1 MKKRK
6 LFIIFIMIVFILSVE
21 TASLAVIKG
30 TVNTETVRVR
40 KEATTDSSIVK
51 LVSIGD
57 KITVTGE
64 SGDWYKVKV
73 DDVTG
78 YIRKDLLDL
87 DEDYPSNNGSQNEE
101 PENNDKPTENGDSNG
116 NEVGSGNENSGEN
129 AGQGQEGNGGSN
141 NQGGNSQENNPDENQ
156 NGGQGKNN
164 QDENQSGGQGENNS
178 DPGNENTENPSQNQG
193 TPMGE
198 DKTISTITLNEQEK
212 EVGAKKNLS
221 SNVKLK
227 ILPLANSNN
236 ILSVT
241 ANTEV
246 TIVEII
252 NSWCKLETAEGESG
266 WIRIDQ

>member
-1 MKKRK
+1 MNKRK
-6 LFIIFIMIVFILSVE
+6 LFIIFIMIVFIVSVE

-64 SGDWYKVKV
+64 AGDWYKVKV

-87 DEDYPSNNGSQNEE
+87 DEGYPSNNGSQNEE
-101 PENNDKPTENGDSNG
+101 PENNDKLTENGNSNG
-116 NEVGSGNENSGEN
+116 SEAGSSNENSGEN

-141 NQGGNSQENNPDENQ
+141 NQGGNSQENNSGENQ
-156 NGGQGKNN
+156 NGGQG
-164 QDENQSGGQGENNS
+164 ENN
-178 DPGNENTENPSQNQG
+178 PETGNENTENLNQNQE

>member
-1 MKKRK
+1 MNKRK
-6 LFIIFIMIVFILSVE
+6 LFIIFIMIVFIVSVE

-87 DEDYPSNNGSQNEE
+87 DEDYPSNNGIQNEE
-101 PENNDKPTENGDSNG
+101 PENKDKPTENGNSNG
-116 NEVGSGNENSGEN
+116 SEVGSSNENSGEN
-129 AGQGQEGNGGSN
+129 AGQEQEGNGGSN
-141 NQGGNSQENNPDENQ
+141 NQGGNSQENNSET
-156 NGGQGKNN
+156 
-164 QDENQSGGQGENNS
+164 
-178 DPGNENTENPSQNQG
+178 GNENTENLNQNQE
-193 TPMGE
+193 TPMSE

>member
-1 MKKRK
+1 MNKRK
-6 LFIIFIMIVFILSVE
+6 LFIIFIMIVFIVSVE

-64 SGDWYKVKV
+64 SGNWYKVKV
-73 DDVTG
+73 DDAIG

-87 DEDYPSNNGSQNEE
+87 EEDYPSNNGSQNEQ
-101 PENNDKPTENGDSNG
+101 PENNDKPTENGNSNG
-116 NEVGSGNENSGEN
+116 SEAGSGNENSGEN
-129 AGQGQEGNGGSN
+129 
-141 NQGGNSQENNPDENQ
+141 
-156 NGGQGKNN
+156 
-164 QDENQSGGQGENNS
+164 GGQGENNS
-178 DPGNENTENPSQNQG
+178 NPENENTENSSQNQR

-212 EVGAKKNLS
+212 EVGAKKNLP
-221 SNVKLK
+221 NDVKLK

-246 TIVEII
+246 TIVEIM
-252 NSWCKLETAEGESG
+252 NSWCRVETAEGESG

>member
-1 MKKRK
+1 MKMLKK
-6 LFIIFIMIVFILSVE
+6 IAAISLVTMCFLSNSVFAEVKEIN
-21 TASLAVIKG
+21 TA
-30 TVNTETVRVR
+30 TRVR
-40 KEATTDSSIVK
+40 KEATTDSRIVK

-57 KITVTGE
+57 KITVIGE

-101 PENNDKPTENGDSNG
+101 PENNDKPTENGNSNEAG
-116 NEVGSGNENSGEN
+116 NGNENSEEN

-156 NGGQGKNN
+156 NGGQGENN
-164 QDENQSGGQGENNS
+164 QDENQNGGQGENNS
-178 DPGNENTENPSQNQG
+178 DPENENTENPSQNQG

-212 EVGAKKNLS
+212 EVGAKKNLP
-221 SNVKLK
+221 NDVKLK

-246 TIVEII
+246 TIVEIM
-252 NSWCKLETAEGESG
+252 NSWCRVETAEGKSG